1 MYFKV
6 DGRKVV
12 SMLKVAVRKLY
23 LRAEDGQ
30 MRDISP
36 LCVLDFYVHESAQR
50 RGQGKKLFDEM
61 LKREGVLHPARL
73 AYDKPSIKM
82 MGFLAKHYNLRD
94 YTSQSSNHIV
104 FRQFWESQSPQRQ

>member
-30 MRDISP
+30 MRDVSP
-36 LCVLDFYVHESAQR
+36 LCVLDFYVHETAQR

-82 MGFLAKHYNLRD
+82 MGFLAKHFSLRD
-94 YTSQSSNHIV
+94 YLSQSNNYVV
-104 FRQFWESQSPQRQ
+104 FRQFWESL

>member
-1 MYFKV
+1 
-6 DGRKVV
+6 
-12 SMLKVAVRKLY
+12 MLKVAVRKLY

-36 LCVLDFYVHESAQR
+36 LCVLDFYVHESNQR

-73 AYDKPSIKM
+73 AER
-82 MGFLAKHYNLRD
+82 YNQDARHGASHFPD
-94 YTSQSSNHIV
+94 H
-104 FRQFWESQSPQRQ
+104 